1 MNRYIIDAQTLQQ
14 KDFEFTLE
22 VGKELLEAMEVSEIS
37 DMSYTLKVVGTR
49 LTTNKMDIEIYGEG
63 RVVTLCDRCLEDLV
77 IETEAAGAIVVYFG
91 DEAKPFDGEEV
102 TLQRGDELSIA
113 QFVYDSIMLDLPIVR
128 MHEPQDCNPDMLA
141 RISGVME

>member
-1 MNRYIIDAQTLQQ
+1 MKRYIIDAQTLQQ